1 MLTRN
6 SEQIYRRC
14 QSLRKPQSNIRLLL
28 IWSFVPHS
36 QTLEVL
42 RHWIESEESLHLYQ
56 QLIDDLRS
64 QQTPEEFVLT
74 LAALLS
80 RERLLLHAEDDTD
93 QPMEDEYLI
102 RFDAIVNGEDVSN
115 KWMIFERIILSLLRV
130 LHALRDEKYD
140 LIELL
145 ANVLGKRATLLK
157 PLDDVDDRYCE
168 NKIDELDHSKA
179 FQEVRR

>member
-1 MLTRN
+1 
-6 SEQIYRRC
+6 
-14 QSLRKPQSNIRLLL
+14 
-28 IWSFVPHS
+28 
-36 QTLEVL
+36 
-42 RHWIESEESLHLYQ
+42 LHLYQ

-115 KWMIFERIILSLLRV
+115 K
-130 LHALRDEKYD
+130 
-140 LIELL
+140 
-145 ANVLGKRATLLK
+145 
-157 PLDDVDDRYCE
+157 
-168 NKIDELDHSKA
+168 
-179 FQEVRR
+179 

>member
-1 MLTRN
+1 M
-6 SEQIYRRC
+6 
-14 QSLRKPQSNIRLLL
+14 
-28 IWSFVPHS
+28 PHS

-80 RERLLLHAEDDTD
+80 RERLLLHAEDDTG
-93 QPMEDEYLI
+93 QPMEGEYLV

-115 KWMIFERIILSLLRV
+115 K
-130 LHALRDEKYD
+130 
-140 LIELL
+140 
-145 ANVLGKRATLLK
+145 
-157 PLDDVDDRYCE
+157 
-168 NKIDELDHSKA
+168 
-179 FQEVRR
+179 